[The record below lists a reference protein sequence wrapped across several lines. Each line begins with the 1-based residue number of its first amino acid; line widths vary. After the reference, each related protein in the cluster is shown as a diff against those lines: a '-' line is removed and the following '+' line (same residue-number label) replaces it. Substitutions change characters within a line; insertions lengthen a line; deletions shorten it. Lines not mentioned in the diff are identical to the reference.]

1 MIVNDF
7 YIYFLHSTHSYELI
21 FESSLDLCGWNTALS
36 SSRCLAGENNKSD
49 ILLPEMVVTDFFKFS
64 LHSTHSYEL
73 IFESSLD
80 LCGWNT
86 ALSSSRCLA
95 GDNNKSVILLPEMV
109 VTWFFIYTFL
119 HSTHSFELI
128 FESSLDL
135 CGWNTALSSNRCLAG
150 DNNKSVILLPEMVVT
165 DFLIFFLHSTHS
177 FELIFESSLGLCGWN
192 TALSSSRCFAGD
204 NNKSVILLPE
214 MIVND
219 FYIYFLHSTHS
230 YELIFES
237 CLDLCG
243 WNTALS
249 SSRCLAGDNKKS
261 VISLP
266 EMVVTDFLI
275 FFLHSTHSFELIFE
289 SCLDLCG

>member
-1 MIVNDF
+1 MIW
-7 YIYFLHSTHSYELI
+7 
-21 FESSLDLCGWNTALS
+21 CGWNTALS
-36 SSRCLAGENNKSD
+36 SSRC
-49 ILLPEMVVTDFFKFS
+49 F
-64 LHSTHSYEL
+64 
-73 IFESSLD
+73 
-80 LCGWNT
+80 
-86 ALSSSRCLA
+86 A

-109 VTWFFIYTFL
+109 VTDFFNIFL

-135 CGWNTALSSNRCLAG
+135 CGWNTALSSGRCLAG

-165 DFLIFFLHSTHS
+165 DF
-177 FELIFESSLGLCGWN
+177 
-192 TALSSSRCFAGD
+192 
-204 NNKSVILLPE
+204 
-214 MIVND
+214 
-219 FYIYFLHSTHS
+219 YIYFLHSTHS
-230 YELIFES
+230 YELIFEPS
-237 CLDLCG
+237 LDLLAG

-266 EMVVTDFLI
+266 EMVVTDFLM

>member
-1 MIVNDF
+1 MVVTDF
-7 YIYFLHSTHSYELI
+7 FKFSLHSTHSYKLI

-36 SSRCLAGENNKSD
+36 SSRCLAGDNNKSV

-109 VTWFFIYTFL
+109 VTDFLKFSL
-119 HSTHSFELI
+119 HSTHSYELIFESSLDLCGWNTALSSSRCLAGDNNKSVILLPEMVVTDFFKFSLHSTHSYKLI

-150 DNNKSVILLPEMVVT
+150 DNNKSVILLPQMGVA
-165 DFLIFFLHSTHS
+165 DFLIFFCVPLNR
-177 FELIFESSLGLCGWN
+177 SS
-192 TALSSSRCFAGD
+192 
-204 NNKSVILLPE
+204 
-214 MIVND
+214 
-219 FYIYFLHSTHS
+219 
-230 YELIFES
+230 
-237 CLDLCG
+237 
-243 WNTALS
+243 
-249 SSRCLAGDNKKS
+249 
-261 VISLP
+261 
-266 EMVVTDFLI
+266 
-275 FFLHSTHSFELIFE
+275 
-289 SCLDLCG
+289 